1 LSCDA
6 SSCWLVP
13 IILFLPAARF
23 PANLPVIL
31 RVPIVGTD
39 RIDRA
44 PRMLDSL
51 PIHQL
56 TAGLSAEDREGGLQ
70 MVGIDR
76 LKNIINNNSLRE
88 CRDHSRVLFVQHPAK
103 NGQTRTILRRSFVAC
118 AGLYG
123 NSERATEGGI

>member
-1 LSCDA
+1 
-6 SSCWLVP
+6 
-13 IILFLPAARF
+13 
-23 PANLPVIL
+23 
-31 RVPIVGTD
+31 
-39 RIDRA
+39 
-44 PRMLDSL
+44 MLDSL
-51 PIHQL
+51 PIHRL

-118 AGLYG
+118 AGLFG
-123 NSERATEGGI
+123 NSERATEGGIPRSSRFRWFAKSLALSGSVRKARNG